1 MLAGLSD
8 AGMQGIRLTKKKQ
21 VIKGVPR
28 VTSTHV
34 REAYWVFQAL
44 TAQVDAGEAL
54 VLVSR
59 DPVRPN
65 AVLRVLAGMLALVT
79 GSVQL
84 PQRAMLLSNPQA
96 KWVRELSV
104 EQTIR
109 LLAGVYGFSDAEVE
123 ELVVPV
129 ARTAEVAGLLHRPLD
144 EFGKPVRD
152 QIAFAIALH
161 APVPVVLFDYTAT
174 MGAGEFR
181 ASCLDRLVA
190 LRDAGK
196 GLVIATDKPK
206 VALQVGT
213 GAVIVRGKRADQVTV
228 VDAAEFL
235 LRDKAKGHKKRRSS
249 DEDDEDDGG
258 LEF

>member
-1 MLAGLSD
+1 MLAGLTD

-28 VTSTHV
+28 VTATHV
-34 REAYWVFQAL
+34 RETYWVFQGLSA
-44 TAQVDAGEAL
+44 AVDAGEAL
-54 VLVSR
+54 ILVSR
-59 DPVRPN
+59 DPVRPS
-65 AVLRVLAGMLALVT
+65 AVLRALAGMLPLDTGTVQAQEALLV
-79 GSVQL
+79 S
-84 PQRAMLLSNPQA
+84 SPQA
-96 KWVRELSV
+96 RWVRELSV

-109 LLAGVYGFSDAEVE
+109 LLAGIYGLSDAEVE
-123 ELVVPV
+123 ALVRPV
-129 ARTAEVAGLLHRPLD
+129 AATAEVEGLLHRPLE

-161 APVPVVLFDYTAT
+161 APVPVILFDHTAT
-174 MGAGEFR
+174 MGGGDYR
-181 ASCLDRLVA
+181 AACLDRLVA
-190 LRDAGK
+190 LRDSGK
-196 GLVIATDKPK
+196 ALVIATDKPK

-213 GAVIVRGKRADQVTV
+213 GAVIVRGKRADHVSV

-235 LRDKAKGHKKRRSS
+235 LRDKGKGHKKRRSR

>member
-1 MLAGLSD
+1 
-8 AGMQGIRLTKKKQ
+8 MQGIRLTKKKQ

-34 REAYWVFQAL
+34 REAYWVFQGL
-44 TAQVDAGEAL
+44 TAEVSAGQAL
-54 VLVSR
+54 ILVSR
-59 DPVRPN
+59 DPVRPS
-65 AVLRVLAGMLALVT
+65 AVLRVLAGMLPIDT
-79 GSVQL
+79 GSVVVPEQ
-84 PQRAMLLSNPQA
+84 ALLLTGPQA
-96 KWVRELSV
+96 RWVRELSV

-109 LLAGVYGFSDAEVE
+109 LLAGIYGFSDSEVE
-123 ELVVPV
+123 DLVRPV
-129 ARTAEVAGLLHRPLD
+129 ARTAEVEGLLHRPLE

-174 MGAGEFR
+174 MGGGDFR
-181 ASCLDRLVA
+181 AACLDRLVA
-190 LRDAGK
+190 LRDEGK
-196 GLVIATDKPK
+196 ALVIATDKPK

-213 GAVIVRGKRADQVTV
+213 SAVIVRGKRADQVSV

-235 LRDKAKGHKKRRSS
+235 LRDKGKGHRKRRSQ
-249 DEDDEDDGG
+249 DEDAEDEGG